1 MKNNQLGLM
10 IVIVFALAALLL
22 AFTGLQSVI
31 VRLFVM
37 APLVFFLP
45 GYALTHLGFASE
57 QLDAWE
63 RALLSLGISLMV
75 TIFTGIILNQTP
87 SGLQTVSWSIAL
99 ASITL
104 ISAVF
109 ALLKRREKSVQ
120 TTPHFENRI
129 QVMPALLIAS
139 AVILSAGAYFFART
153 TTNSLSHSFTSLWIT
168 PVDKNQP
175 NVLQVGVTNMENSTV
190 NYRLTVQ
197 AGGKVLKQFPSIPL
211 QSGKT
216 WNSQVNISGV
226 TTASAPVTADLYR
239 LDSPSKIYRTAT
251 WWPSSP

>member
-1 MKNNQLGLM
+1 MKNKLLDLM
-10 IVIVFALAALLL
+10 IVIVLALAALLL
-22 AFTGLQSVI
+22 AFTGLQSAL

-45 GYALTHLGFASE
+45 GYALTHLVFTSE
-57 QLDAWE
+57 QLDGWE
-63 RALLSLGISLMV
+63 RILMSLGISLMV
-75 TIFTGIILNQTP
+75 TIITGIILNQTP
-87 SGLQTVSWSIAL
+87 AGLQTTSWSIAL

-104 ISAVF
+104 IAAVF
-109 ALLKRREKSVQ
+109 ALLKRRVMQAKK
-120 TTPHFENRI
+120 TPHLENRFR
-129 QVMPALLIAS
+129 VMPAILITS
-139 AVILSAGAYFFART
+139 AVILTAGAYFFART

-197 AGGKVLKQFPSIPL
+197 AGGKVLEQFPSIPL

-226 TTASAPVTADLYR
+226 TTASGPVTADLYR

-251 WWPSSP
+251 WWPASP